1 MGILH
6 FLKNP
11 PLFDDG
17 MCYVF
22 EPIMIG
28 CYTKICTQN
37 RISKNSKY
45 PKIQNGECNLLE
57 SSNFFFLFFV
67 TWVGHFSKNK
77 NIEQQVFVICEQI
90 KI

>member
-45 PKIQNGECNLLE
+45 PKSTMENAIYLKAQTFWL
-57 SSNFFFLFFV
+57 FLV